1 MPQIPYTEPPT
12 TGDEALDRYLLELHN
27 RIFGF
32 GADTSGDLDEDNGVL
47 SAGST
52 STDDILEGTTNLYF
66 TVERVDDRTAAL
78 IQDGEAI
85 TWTYNDASG
94 TLTGE
99 VTKGAAVSDAAAA
112 TATDPAAPTAYSPH
126 AAGAV
131 PVTSNAATDLDTAA
145 AALKTLRDE
154 VATYE
159 GVISDLITDNAD
171 IRTQL
176 NLALASLRAANLL
189 VT

>member
-1 MPQIPYTEPPT
+1 MPKIAYTEPPRT
-12 TGDEALDRYLLELHN
+12 EDEALHRYLLELHN
-27 RIFGF
+27 RIFGV
-32 GADTSGDLDEDNGVL
+32 GPDTSGDLDADNGVL
-47 SAGST
+47 PTDST
-52 STDDILEGTTNLYF
+52 TDEVAEGTTNLYF
-66 TVERVDDRTAAL
+66 TIERVDDRTAAL
-78 IQDGEAI
+78 IQDGEAL
-85 TWTYNDASG
+85 TWTYNDALG

-112 TATDPAAPTAYSPH
+112 TATDPAAPTAYAPH

-159 GVISDLITDNAD
+159 GVMSDLIVDNAD

-176 NLALASLRAANLL
+176 NAALASLRAANLL

>member
-27 RIFGF
+27 RIFGL

-47 SAGST
+47 SVGDA
-52 STDDILEGTTNLYF
+52 STDSLAEGTTNLYF
-66 TVERVDDRTAAL
+66 TIERVDDRTAAL

-99 VTKGAAVSDAAAA
+99 VTKGAAVTDANAS
-112 TATDPAAPTAYSPH
+112 TVS
-126 AAGAV
+126 
-131 PVTSNAATDLDTAA
+131 VTSSNATDLPTVITLANEMKGDINTLVADLNNA
-145 AALKTLRDE
+145 IAQYNALM
-154 VATYE
+154 
-159 GVISDLITDNAD
+159 
-171 IRTQL
+171 
-176 NLALASLRAANLL
+176 ANLRTAKL
-189 VT
+189 LAT